1 MKRLL
6 ILILALICL
15 LAISGCNGKES
26 VEGFSATTAENPHNK
41 EEIDPTD
48 INDWT
53 EQQVTS
59 MFINSMDDSWN
70 IIDCILVPD
79 YAYNRIGALLYWDS
93 EKETTNVAFID
104 ADGFS
109 QSCGVY
115 AKTYS
120 NAGFT
125 YLGNGKVA
133 FVLESQ
139 DGETYNCNITLSVD
153 SSYVHFTVEN
163 ALAK

>member
-15 LAISGCNGKES
+15 LAISGCNGKGSAE
-26 VEGFSATTAENPHNK
+26 VFSTITSENSYDK
-41 EEIDPTD
+41 EETDPTD
-48 INDWT
+48 INDWS
-53 EQQVTS
+53 EQKVTS
-59 MFINSMDDSWN
+59 MFINTMDDGCN
-70 IIDCILVPD
+70 IIDCILISD
-79 YAYNRIGALLYWDS
+79 YAYGRIGALLYWDS
-93 EKETTNVAFID
+93 ENQTTNVAFID

-125 YLGNGKVA
+125 YLGNGKVT
-133 FVLESQ
+133 FVLELQ

-153 SSYVHFTVEN
+153 GSNVNFTVEDDF
-163 ALAK
+163 AK